1 MTSEAD
7 REHTLQGLAADV
19 ATQRAQL
26 IGLTAVLTHLPGVGG
41 IDRGLVDAAIE
52 EECRQLTR
60 EDRDTACGV
69 AHSVLK
75 AARESAAPGLYGARE
90 VHKRGYQRG
99 T

>member
-1 MTSEAD
+1 MTSDAD
-7 REHTLQGLAADV
+7 REHTLQGLAAEV

-26 IGLTAVLTHLPGVGG
+26 I
-41 IDRGLVDAAIE
+41 GLVDAAIE

-60 EDRDTACGV
+60 EHRDTACGV